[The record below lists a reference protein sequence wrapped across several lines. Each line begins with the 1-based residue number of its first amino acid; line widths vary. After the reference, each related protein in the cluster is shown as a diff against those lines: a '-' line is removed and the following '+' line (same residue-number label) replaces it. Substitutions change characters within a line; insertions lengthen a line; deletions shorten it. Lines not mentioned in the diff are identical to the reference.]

1 MVYKAKLLFGLLCM
15 LYKICYVDIVK
26 VRGSSPPNPTVQA
39 VQIWMAF
46 FFLFYQIL
54 PLNVYAK

>member
-1 MVYKAKLLFGLLCM
+1 MIYKAKLLFGLLCM
-15 LYKICYVDIVK
+15 MHKICYVDIVK

-46 FFLFYQIL
+46 FLFVL
-54 PLNVYAK
+54 PNFVFECLC